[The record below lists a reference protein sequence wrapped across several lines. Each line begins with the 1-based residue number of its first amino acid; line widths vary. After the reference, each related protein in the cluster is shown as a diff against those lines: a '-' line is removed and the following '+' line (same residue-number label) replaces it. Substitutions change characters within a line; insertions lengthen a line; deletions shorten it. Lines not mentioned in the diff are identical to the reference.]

1 MKGAKT
7 DLKKISF
14 RSPVDDKL
22 YLEQDGNP
30 SDSLDKD
37 KALVLTVFIKDDEAF
52 EEFEKEV
59 DGQKVYEQRKKYPNG
74 RRLIVCSDVLLED
87 GPNPYED
94 GDIPFARWQNYVL
107 PREFWGI
114 SEVEQLESP
123 QRIFNKLISFALDV
137 LTLMGNPVW
146 IVSTDSDVDTE
157 NLFNRPGLIIE
168 KNPGSEVRREEGTQL
183 QPYVLQLID
192 RMQQWFNDIAGT
204 QDVTR
209 GATPGSVTAASAIS
223 SLQEAAQTRVRQKSR
238 NLDCYLQT
246 VGQQYASRVMQYYTA
261 PRVFRL
267 TNNEGATRYFK
278 AMFEGGTATVQQ
290 WNAEGQ
296 GWSEPVKLQAQG
308 KLDVKVTTGSALPF
322 AKAEKEQKL
331 LQLFDR
337 GIIDPQE
344 VLQGTDYP
352 NWETVLQ
359 RVQERQAAAA
369 QAQAAAQQQG

>member
-1 MKGAKT
+1 
-7 DLKKISF
+7 
-14 RSPVDDKL
+14 
-22 YLEQDGNP
+22 
-30 SDSLDKD
+30 
-37 KALVLTVFIKDDEAF
+37 
-52 EEFEKEV
+52 
-59 DGQKVYEQRKKYPNG
+59 
-74 RRLIVCSDVLLED
+74 
-87 GPNPYED
+87 
-94 GDIPFARWQNYVL
+94 
-107 PREFWGI
+107 
-114 SEVEQLESP
+114 
-123 QRIFNKLISFALDV
+123 
-137 LTLMGNPVW
+137 
-146 IVSTDSDVDTE
+146 
-157 NLFNRPGLIIE
+157 
-168 KNPGSEVRREEGTQL
+168 
-183 QPYVLQLID
+183 
-192 RMQQWFNDIAGT
+192 
-204 QDVTR
+204 
-209 GATPGSVTAASAIS
+209 
-223 SLQEAAQTRVRQKSR
+223 
-238 NLDCYLQT
+238 
-246 VGQQYASRVMQYYTA
+246 MQYYTA